1 MRILNCFTS
10 PAATASWTFVLA
22 ALLSLLSPHSAAAA
36 EQRLPTC
43 TIDIS
48 FNVAAHNMT
57 GTARINLPPAM
68 PLALQCGPLHI
79 TGIVLEIEGK
89 TPLLLKPAAD
99 RIIRVPATAV
109 EQTLYVSW
117 SLTARGMPGSD
128 NLIGKRGITLAGF
141 WHPLPDRDMLYSLRA
156 RLPEG
161 FSGMTEA
168 ATLSLSQ
175 TGKNSILTASFDH
188 PLRAIQF
195 AAAHYTVRSRTL
207 PGGIILSTYFFPEDD
222 GLSPGYL
229 DKAAAFIQRY
239 SRLIGPYPYKRF
251 SIVENRLPTGY
262 GMPTFTLLGQVVVR
276 LPFIKDTSLGHEI
289 LHSWFGNGVRVSGSG
304 GNWCEGLTTYLAD
317 QMYAEDNKE
326 GAKYRKNQ
334 LLRYQSYVH
343 AGNTMAL
350 EDFANASD
358 SQPMAREVRAIGYD
372 KGSMVFHM
380 LRLKLGDHAFYLGL
394 RNFYERLKFKKA
406 GWQDLQTSFEAAS
419 KSDLSGFFTQWLT
432 RKDVPELTAG
442 NIDINQKDGKSVLS
456 FTLKQGTDRP
466 YDLAVPVLVTT
477 RSGTT
482 KKIISINKLATKVD
496 ITVADLPLE
505 LVIDPDYDL
514 MRTLDEEELAPT
526 WSQFIGAR
534 KKTVVLAAADR
545 KEIYAP
551 LLADLKRQGCKTVT
565 SKDLKN
571 SALGQGSYLFLGT
584 SPQSLGLFANPD
596 HPHTGFTVDVRR
608 NPLNIKQIMVLVTS
622 SSRQETVMAGYKL
635 RRYGK
640 YSFLHFK
647 NGRIETKR
655 VAESTKGIHYTLMP
669 EPDGVYVPN
678 IRSFGRIMTQLE
690 KSRVIYVGEEHTDY
704 GCHLL
709 QLRIIQ
715 ALFHADP
722 NLAIGMEMFP
732 RSSQKALDG
741 YINGTIKSEREFLR
755 KSDYFSVWGY
765 DYRLYRGIIGYAR
778 LHKIPII
785 GLNLDKKI
793 VNQVF
798 RRGNMDG
805 LSKKQLKAIAPERN
819 LDVPGYR
826 ERLSRAFLAHGLA
839 GLTGFGKKHFGG
851 FIQAQSIWDETMA
864 QTIADYL
871 IAHPGKKMVVI
882 AGTGHVYKDS
892 AIPPRVARRLP
903 LPVRQSV
910 VAGIGFGDTG
920 LTTGRQ
926 IDYLMQTMDISLKP
940 AAKIGAFLQVEKNK
954 KKTGATMV
962 RVVRISPQGKAGQA
976 GLQENDIIQSIDGQE
991 IQTIA
996 DLKIDLLD
1004 KDPGDIVTL
1013 KVLREHMLLPDEEL
1027 KLKVELS
1034 SMSQAFMMPPNHPK

>member
-1 MRILNCFTS
+1 MRILNFFAS
-10 PAATASWTFVLA
+10 PAATTSWTFVLA
-22 ALLSLLSPHSAAAA
+22 ALLSLLSPHSAAA
-36 EQRLPTC
+36 EQRLPAC
-43 TIDIS
+43 KINIS
-48 FNVAAHNMT
+48 FNMAAQGMT
-57 GTARINLPPAM
+57 GTARITLPPDT

-79 TGIVLEIEGK
+79 TGIVLEIEGE
-89 TPLLLKPAAD
+89 TPLLLKPAKD
-99 RIIRVPATAV
+99 RIIRVPAVAG

-117 SLTARGMPGSD
+117 SLTAKGVPGND
-128 NLIGKRGITLAGF
+128 NLIGNRGITLAGF
-141 WHPLPDRDMLYSLRA
+141 WHPLPDRDLLYSLRA

-168 ATLSLSQ
+168 TTLSLDR
-175 TGKNSILTASFDH
+175 TDKNSLFTASFDH

-195 AAAHYTVRSRTL
+195 AAGPYTVRSRTL

-222 GLSPGYL
+222 ELSPGYL

-289 LHSWFGNGVRVSGSG
+289 LHSWFGNSVRLSDSG

-317 QMYAEDNKE
+317 QMYAEDHKE

-350 EDFANASD
+350 EDFADAGD

-380 LRLKLGDHAFYLGL
+380 LRLKLGDHAFYQGL
-394 RNFYERLKFKKA
+394 RNFYERLKFKEA
-406 GWQDLQTSFEAAS
+406 GWQDLEAGFEAAS
-419 KSDLSGFFTQWLT
+419 KSDLSAFFTQWLT
-432 RKDVPELTAG
+432 RKDVPKLTVG
-442 NIDINQKDGKSVLS
+442 NIDINQKDGKSVVS
-456 FTLKQGTDRP
+456 FTLKQGTTGKP

-477 RSGTT
+477 RAGTT
-482 KKIISINKLATKVD
+482 KKIISIDKAATKAA

-534 KKTVVLAAADR
+534 KKTVVPAAADQ
-545 KEIYAP
+545 KEIYGP
-551 LLADLKRQGCKTVT
+551 LLAELERQGCKTVT

-571 SALGQGSYLFLGT
+571 SALGQGSYLFLGP
-584 SPQSLGLFANPD
+584 SPQSLGLFANPG
-596 HPHTGFTVDVRR
+596 HPHTGFTVDVRK
-608 NPLNIKQIMVLVTS
+608 NPLNIKRIMVLVTS
-622 SSRQETVMAGYKL
+622 SSRQETAKAAYKL
-635 RRYGK
+635 RHYGK
-640 YSFLHFK
+640 YGFLHFK
-647 NGRIETKR
+647 NGRIEKKR
-655 VAESTKGIHYTLMP
+655 VAKSTQGIHYTLMP
-669 EPDGVYVPN
+669 EPDGVYVPD
-678 IRSFGRIMTQLE
+678 IQSFDRVMKQLQ

-715 ALFHADP
+715 ALFQADP
-722 NLAIGMEMFP
+722 KLAIGMEMFP

-755 KSDYFSVWGY
+755 QSDYFSVWGY

-793 VNQVF
+793 VSQVF
-798 RRGNMDG
+798 RRGNMDD
-805 LSKKQLKAIAPERN
+805 LSEKQLKAIAPERN

-826 ERLSRAFLAHGLA
+826 QRLSRAFAAH
-839 GLTGFGKKHFGG
+839 GLTGFGRKHFDG

-871 IAHPGKKMVVI
+871 TAHPGRKMVVI

-903 LPVRQSV
+903 VRQSV

-920 LTTGRQ
+920 LVKGRRL
-926 IDYLMQTMDISLKP
+926 DYLLQTMNISLNP
-940 AAKIGAFLQVEKNK
+940 APKIGVFLKVEKNK
-954 KKTGATMV
+954 QKAGVTMV
-962 RVVRISPQGKAGQA
+962 RVVRVSPHGKAGQA
-976 GLQENDIIQSIDGQE
+976 GLKENDIIQSIDGQAVR
-991 IQTIA
+991 TVA
-996 DLKIDLLD
+996 DLKTALLD
-1004 KDPGDIVTL
+1004 KAPGDIVTL
-1013 KVLREHMLLPDEEL
+1013 KVLRENMLLPDEEL
-1027 KLKVELS
+1027 ELKVELS
-1034 SMSQAFMMPPNHPK
+1034 SMSRALMMPPNHPK

>member
-1 MRILNCFTS
+1 MRILNFFAP
-10 PAATASWTFVLA
+10 PAAMTSWTFVLA
-22 ALLSLLSPHSAAAA
+22 ALLSLLSPSAAAAA
-36 EQRLPTC
+36 EQQPPTG
-43 TIDIS
+43 TINIS
-48 FNVAAHNMT
+48 FNMAAHSMT
-57 GTARINLPPAM
+57 GTARITLPPAT
-68 PLALQCGPLHI
+68 PLALQCGPLHV

-89 TPLLLKPAAD
+89 TPLLLKPAED
-99 RIIRVPATAV
+99 RIIRIAAAAGQ
-109 EQTLYVSW
+109 QTLYVSW
-117 SLTARGMPGSD
+117 SLTAKGIPGSD
-128 NLIGKRGITLAGF
+128 NLIGNQGITLAGF

-168 ATLSLSQ
+168 TTLSLDR
-175 TGKNSILTASFDH
+175 TGRNSILTASFDH

-195 AAAHYTVRSRTL
+195 AAGPYTVRSRTL

-222 GLSPGYL
+222 ELSPGYL
-229 DKAAAFIQRY
+229 DQAAAFIRRY
-239 SRLIGPYPYKRF
+239 SRLIGPYPYQRF

-289 LHSWFGNGVRVSGSG
+289 LHSWFGNGVRVSDSG

-317 QMYAEDNKE
+317 QMYAEDHKE
-326 GAKYRKNQ
+326 GAEYRKNQ

-380 LRLKLGDHAFYLGL
+380 LRLKLGDRTFYRGL
-394 RNFYERLKFKKA
+394 RNFYERLKFKEA
-406 GWQDLQTSFEAAS
+406 GWQDLEASFETAS

-442 NIDINQKDGKSVLS
+442 NIDISQKDGKSVIS
-456 FTLKQGTDRP
+456 FTLKQGTVQP
-466 YDLAVPVLVTT
+466 YDLAVPVRVTT
-477 RSGTT
+477 RAGTT
-482 KKIISINKLATKVD
+482 KKIIPINKLATKAE

-534 KKTVVLAAADR
+534 KKTVVLAAADQQ
-545 KEIYAP
+545 EIYAP
-551 LLADLKRQGCKTVT
+551 LLADLERQGCKTVT

-584 SPQSLGLFANPD
+584 SPQSLGLFANPG

-622 SSRQETVMAGYKL
+622 ASRQETARAGYKL
-635 RRYGK
+635 RHYGK

-647 NGRIETKR
+647 NGRLEEKR
-655 VAESTKGIHYTLMP
+655 VAKSTQGIHYTLMP
-669 EPDGVYVPN
+669 EPDGVYVPD
-678 IRSFGRIMTQLE
+678 IRSFDRIMAQLE

-715 ALFHADP
+715 ALFQADP

-732 RSSQKALDG
+732 RSSRKALDG

-755 KSDYFSVWGY
+755 KSRYFSVWGY
-765 DYRLYRGIIGYAR
+765 DYRLYRPIIGYAR

-793 VNQVF
+793 VSQIF

-805 LSKKQLKAIAPERN
+805 LSEKQLKAIAPERN
-819 LDVPGYR
+819 LDIPGYR
-826 ERLSRAFLAHGLA
+826 QRLARVFSAHD
-839 GLTGFGKKHFGG
+839 LTGFSKKHFGG

-871 IAHPGKKMVVI
+871 IAHPGRKMVVI

-903 LPVRQSV
+903 VPVRQSV
-910 VAGIGFGDTG
+910 VAGIGFGDNG
-920 LTTGRQ
+920 LVTGRQ
-926 IDYLMQTMDISLKP
+926 LDYLMQTMNISLKP
-940 AAKIGAFLQVEKNK
+940 AAKIGVFLQVEKNK
-954 KKTGATMV
+954 NKPGTTMV
-962 RVVRISPQGKAGQA
+962 RVVKISPHGKAGQA
-976 GLQENDIIQSIDGQE
+976 GLKENDIIQSIDGQR
-991 IQTIA
+991 IQTVS
-996 DLKIDLLD
+996 DLKIELLD
-1004 KDPGDIVTL
+1004 KAPGDVVTL
-1013 KVLREHMLLPDEEL
+1013 KVLRKNMLLPDEEL
-1027 KLKVELS
+1027 ELKVELS

>member
-1 MRILNCFTS
+1 MRILNFFAP
-10 PAATASWTFVLA
+10 PAATTSWTLVLA
-22 ALLSLLSPHSAAAA
+22 ALLSLLSPHSTAAA
-36 EQRLPTC
+36 ERRLPTG
-43 TIDIS
+43 TINIS
-48 FNVAAHNMT
+48 FNMAEHSMT
-57 GTARINLPPAM
+57 GTVRITLPPAT
-68 PLALQCGPLHI
+68 PLALQCGPLRI
-79 TGIVLEIEGK
+79 TGIVLEIADR
-89 TPLLLKPAAD
+89 TPLILKPATD
-99 RIIRVPATAV
+99 RVIRIPAAARQ
-109 EQTLYVSW
+109 QTLYVSW
-117 SLTARGMPGSD
+117 SLTAKGLPGSD
-128 NLIGKRGITLAGF
+128 NLIGDRGIALAGF

-161 FSGMTEA
+161 FTGITEA
-168 ATLSLSQ
+168 TTLSLGR
-175 TGKNSILTASFDH
+175 TGRNRILTASFDH

-195 AAAHYTVRSRTL
+195 AAGPYTVRSRTL
-207 PGGIILSTYFFPEDD
+207 PGRIILSTYFFPEDD
-222 GLSPGYL
+222 ELSPGYL

-289 LHSWFGNGVRVSGSG
+289 LHSWFGNGVRVSDSS

-317 QMYAEDNKE
+317 QLYAEDNKE

-350 EDFANASD
+350 QDFADASD

-380 LRLKLGDHAFYLGL
+380 LRLKLGDRAFYRGL
-394 RNFYERLKFKKA
+394 RNFYERLKFKEA
-406 GWQDLQTSFEAAS
+406 GWQDLEADFEAAS
-419 KSDLSGFFTQWLT
+419 KSDLSAFFTQWLT

-442 NIDINQKDGKSVLS
+442 NIDISQKGGKSVVS
-456 FTLKQGTDRP
+456 FTLKQGTGKP
-466 YDLAVPVLVTT
+466 YDLAVPVLVTS
-477 RSGTT
+477 RAGTGR
-482 KKIISINKLATKVD
+482 KIISINKLATKSE
-496 ITVADLPLE
+496 ITVAALPLE

-514 MRTLDEEELAPT
+514 MRALDEEELPPT

-545 KEIYAP
+545 KKIYGP
-551 LLADLKRQGCKTVT
+551 LLAELQRQGCKTVT

-571 SALGQGSYLFLGT
+571 SALGGGSYLFLGT

-596 HPHTGFTVDVRR
+596 HPHTGFTIDVRR
-608 NPLNIKQIMVLVTS
+608 NPLDTLDIKQTMVLVTS
-622 SSRQETVMAGYKL
+622 ASRQETAKAVYKL
-635 RRYGK
+635 RHYGK
-640 YSFLHFK
+640 YSYLHFE
-647 NGRIETKR
+647 NGRLAQKR
-655 VAESTKGIHYTLMP
+655 VAKSTKGIHYTLMP
-669 EPDGVYVPN
+669 EPDGVYVPD
-678 IRSFGRIMTQLE
+678 IQSFDRIMDQLE
-690 KSRVIYVGEEHTDY
+690 KSRVVYVGEEHTDY

-715 ALFHADP
+715 ALFQADP
-722 NLAIGMEMFP
+722 NLSIGMEMFP

-741 YINGTIKSEREFLR
+741 YINGTIKSERKFLR
-755 KSDYFSVWGY
+755 KSHYFSVWGY

-793 VNQVF
+793 VSQVF
-798 RRGNMDG
+798 RKGNMDG
-805 LSKKQLKAIAPERN
+805 LSEKQIKAIAPERN

-826 ERLSRAFLAHGLA
+826 QRLSRAFSAHD
-839 GLTGFGKKHFGG
+839 LTGFARKQFAG
-851 FIQAQSIWDETMA
+851 FLQAQSIWDETMA

-871 IAHPGKKMVVI
+871 TAHPGRKMVVI

-903 LPVRQSV
+903 LRQSV

-920 LTTGRQ
+920 LVKGRQ
-926 IDYLMQTMDISLKP
+926 LDYLLQTQNISLKP
-940 AAKIGAFLQVEKNK
+940 AAKIGVFLKVEKNK
-954 KKTGATMV
+954 KKAGATLV
-962 RVVRISPQGKAGQA
+962 RVVNISPQGKAGQA
-976 GLQENDIIQSIDGQE
+976 GLKENDIIQSIDGQE
-991 IQTIA
+991 IQTVA
-996 DLKIDLLD
+996 DLKIELLD
-1004 KDPGDIVTL
+1004 KAPGDVVTL
-1013 KVLREHMLLPDEEL
+1013 KVLRKNMLLPDEEL
-1027 KLKVELS
+1027 KLRVELS
-1034 SMSQAFMMPPNHPK
+1034 SMSRTLMMMPPNHPK

>member
-1 MRILNCFTS
+1 
-10 PAATASWTFVLA
+10 
-22 ALLSLLSPHSAAAA
+22 
-36 EQRLPTC
+36 
-43 TIDIS
+43 
-48 FNVAAHNMT
+48 MT
-57 GTARINLPPAM
+57 GTARITLPPAM
-68 PLALQCGPLHI
+68 PLDLQCGPLHI
-79 TGIVLEIEGK
+79 TGIVLEIKGK
-89 TPLLLKPAAD
+89 TPLLLKPAKN
-99 RIIRVPATAV
+99 RIIMVPAANR
-109 EQTLYVSW
+109 EQTLYISW
-117 SLTARGMPGSD
+117 SLTAKGIPGSD
-128 NLIGKRGITLAGF
+128 NLISNRGITLAGF
-141 WHPLPDRDMLYSLRA
+141 WHPLPDRDMLYRLRA

-161 FSGMTEA
+161 FSGITEA
-168 ATLSLSQ
+168 TTLSLSQ
-175 TGKNSILTASFDH
+175 AGKNRIVTASFDH

-195 AAAHYTVRSRTL
+195 AAAHYTVHSRIL

-222 GLSPGYL
+222 ELSPGYL

-239 SRLIGPYPYKRF
+239 IRLIGPYPYKRF

-276 LPFIKDTSLGHEI
+276 LPFIKNTSLGHEI
-289 LHSWFGNGVRVSGSG
+289 LHSWFGNSVRVSDSS

-326 GAKYRKNQ
+326 GPEYRKNQ

-343 AGNTMAL
+343 ADNTMAL
-350 EDFANASD
+350 KDFANASD
-358 SQPMAREVRAIGYD
+358 SQPMARQVRAIGYD

-380 LRLKLGDHAFYLGL
+380 LRLKLGGHAFYQGL
-394 RNFYERLKFKKA
+394 RDFYKRLKFKKA
-406 GWQDLQTSFEAAS
+406 GWKDLEACFEAAS
-419 KSDLSGFFTQWLT
+419 KSDLADFFTQWLT
-432 RKDVPELTAG
+432 RKDVPELTAS
-442 NIDINQKDGKSVLS
+442 NIDINQKDGKSVVS
-456 FTLKQGTDRP
+456 FTLKQGTSGKP

-482 KKIISINKLATKVD
+482 KKIISITKLTTKAE

-534 KKTVVLAAADR
+534 KKTVVLATAGR

-551 LLADLKRQGCKTVT
+551 LLANLKRQGCKTVT

-571 SALGQGSYLFLGT
+571 SALSHGSYLFLGT
-584 SPQSLGLFANPD
+584 SPQSLGLFANPG

-622 SSRQETVMAGYKL
+622 ASRQETAQAGYKL
-635 RRYGK
+635 RHYGK
-640 YSFLHFK
+640 YSFLHFE
-647 NGRIETKR
+647 NGQIKTKR
-655 VAESTKGIHYTLMP
+655 VAKSTKGIHYTLMP
-669 EPDGVYVPN
+669 EPDGVYVPD
-678 IRSFGRIMTQLE
+678 IRSFDRVMDQLE
-690 KSRVIYVGEEHTDY
+690 KSRVIYVGEVHTDY

-715 ALFHADP
+715 ALFQADP

-741 YINGTIKSEREFLR
+741 YINGTIKSEKEFLR
-755 KSDYFSVWGY
+755 KSHYFSVWGY
-765 DYRLYRGIIGYAR
+765 DYRLYQGIIGYAR

-793 VNQVF
+793 VSQVF

-805 LSKKQLKAIAPERN
+805 LSEKQLKAIAPERN

-826 ERLSRAFLAHGLA
+826 QRLARAFAAHD
-839 GLTGFGKKHFGG
+839 LTGVGRKHFDG

-882 AGTGHVYKDS
+882 AGIGHVYKNS
-892 AIPPRVARRLP
+892 AIPPRVARR

-920 LTTGRQ
+920 LLPGQRL
-926 IDYLMQTMDISLKP
+926 DYLLQTQDISLKP
-940 AAKIGAFLQVEKNK
+940 AAEIGVFLKVEKNK
-954 KKTGATMV
+954 KKAGTTMV
-962 RVVRISPQGKAGQA
+962 RVVKVSPYGKAGQA
-976 GLQENDIIQSIDGQE
+976 GLQENDIIQSIDGRE

-996 DLKIDLLD
+996 DLKIALFG
-1004 KDPGDIVTL
+1004 KAPGDIVTL
-1013 KVLREHMLLPDEEL
+1013 QVLREHILLPDEEL
-1027 KLKVELS
+1027 QLKVKLS
-1034 SMSQAFMMPPNHPK
+1034 SMSQAFMMPPNHPRW